1 MSASRIET
9 WIQPGYEL
17 LGAEGIDRI
26 KIERLARILKLNK
39 SGFYH
44 YFGNMRS
51 YIEALL
57 QYHISMAKR
66 VATEIADTRNI
77 DPDLLQLI
85 VKHKS
90 FFLVE
95 SQLLVKSR
103 PAPGYTNINEAGKII
118 NKELLALWKNTQGLP
133 DDMSV
138 AHGYLNI
145 IRHFVYA
152 RIDTNNIS
160 YEFLHK
166 LSVEIKEVLE
176 RTLREKNIGP

>member
-1 MSASRIET
+1 MTVSRIET
-9 WIQPGYEL
+9 WIQSGYKL
-17 LGAEGIDRI
+17 LGAEGVDGI
-26 KIERLARILKLNK
+26 KIERLARILNLNK

-44 YFGNMRS
+44 YFGNMQS
-51 YIEALL
+51 YMEALV
-57 QYHISMAKR
+57 QYHTSMAR
-66 VATEIADTRNI
+66 RIATEIAGSRNI

-95 SQLLVKSR
+95 SQLLVKNRS
-103 PAPGYTNINEAGKII
+103 AMGYGNIDEAGQII
-118 NKELLALWKNTQGLP
+118 NKELLALWRNTQGLP

-145 IRHFVYA
+145 LRHFIYA
-152 RIDTNNIS
+152 RIDARNIS

-166 LSVEIKEVLE
+166 LSVETKEVLE
-176 RTLREKNIGP
+176 KAVRENSTGS